1 MLEPLVTLVSI
12 FQLHLRFHNYY
23 TVIQFV
29 FNFLFFSLFIHS
41 NIYTDLAIILS
52 TFPVYVQF
60 NSLFL
65 SVHSSILRP
74 TPPPPARTWTPSQED
89 RVQTRVQASPPR
101 VIPRVRLSVTKPD
114 LSPAYESEFSSWNV
128 PLSLFYCNYTYNDF
142 PLPWRFVINHNRL
155 RSVEP
160 EWMHTP
166 RFREK
171 LSLSPRWML
180 PRTFSNGKKRRKKE
194 GEGEKIK

>member
-74 TPPPPARTWTPSQED
+74 NP
-89 RVQTRVQASPPR
+89 SPPGSNLDT
-101 VIPRVRLSVTKPD
+101 IPRGSCPDQGASITSSCDSTCAPLRDKARFKPRLRVGVFQLERPS
-114 LSPAYESEFSSWNV
+114 
-128 PLSLFYCNYTYNDF
+128 LSL
-142 PLPWRFVINHNRL
+142 LLQLHI
-155 RSVEP
+155 
-160 EWMHTP
+160 
-166 RFREK
+166 
-171 LSLSPRWML
+171 
-180 PRTFSNGKKRRKKE
+180 
-194 GEGEKIK
+194 

>member
-29 FNFLFFSLFIHS
+29 FNFLFFSLFIH
-41 NIYTDLAIILS
+41 IYTDLAIILS

-74 TPPPPARTWTPSQED
+74 
-89 RVQTRVQASPPR
+89 
-101 VIPRVRLSVTKPD
+101 IP
-114 LSPAYESEFSSWNV
+114 
-128 PLSLFYCNYTYNDF
+128 
-142 PLPWRFVINHNRL
+142 
-155 RSVEP
+155 
-160 EWMHTP
+160 
-166 RFREK
+166 
-171 LSLSPRWML
+171 SPRL
-180 PRTFSNGKKRRKKE
+180 EPGHHPKRIVSRPGCKHHLLV
-194 GEGEKIK
+194 